1 MASRRPSF
9 SRLFRSRARRILAT
23 SALAVVAS
31 LAVQIGAG
39 AHQGAQGVIL
49 ERMTLMEDFG
59 TSMQVMS
66 DMFKAR
72 TPYDPETLARQSATL
87 SSLSK
92 RIPRLFPSG
101 TNRKPS
107 EATPA
112 IWRDWQEFEQLTR
125 ELTVQ
130 SNVLAEQA
138 GTLSAKDARRQFAR
152 IAKTCTACHKK
163 FRLKAEH
170 FAPQRHHR

>member
-1 MASRRPSF
+1 MA
-9 SRLFRSRARRILAT
+9 
-23 SALAVVAS
+23 AS

-49 ERMTLMEDFG
+49 ERMSLMEDFG
-59 TSMQVMS
+59 ASMQVMS

-72 TPYDPETLARQSATL
+72 TPYDPEALAQRSATL

-101 TNRKPS
+101 SNRKPS

-112 IWRDWQEFEQLTR
+112 IWRDWQEFEQLMR
-125 ELTVQ
+125 DLAVQ
-130 SNVLAEQA
+130 SNLLAEQA
-138 GTLSAKDARRQFAR
+138 STLSPKDARRQFAR
-152 IAKTCTACHKK
+152 VAKTCTACHKK
-163 FRLKAEH
+163 FRLKTET